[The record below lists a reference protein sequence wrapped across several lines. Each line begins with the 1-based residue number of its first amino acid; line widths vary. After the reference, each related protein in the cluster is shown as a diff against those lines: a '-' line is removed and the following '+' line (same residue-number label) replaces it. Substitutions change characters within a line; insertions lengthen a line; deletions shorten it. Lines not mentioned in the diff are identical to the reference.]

1 VSSIHSSDSLSL
13 PVTLAYRRSTSAVSG
28 VHPEHGSYWKFANG
42 IFLIYDTNQ
51 NPEAITPPSP
61 ELMAE
66 MGKFIG
72 EATQAGVVVTTGAL
86 QPTSTR
92 LRLSGGTFSVTDGPY
107 IEAKELLGGFAV
119 IQVNSLEEAIA
130 WSKRFRQIVG
140 DGESE
145 IVRLFGPDDFGPA

>member
-1 VSSIHSSDSLSL
+1 MQ
-13 PVTLAYRRSTSAVSG
+13 
-28 VHPEHGSYWKFANG
+28 FM
-42 IFLIYDTNQ
+42 IYDTNQ
-51 NPEAITPPSP
+51 NPDAVTPPSP

-66 MGKFIG
+66 MGKFIE
-72 EATQAGVVVTTGAL
+72 EATRAGVVVTTGAL

-119 IQVNSLEEAIA
+119 IRVNSLEEAIEWA
-130 WSKRFRQIVG
+130 KRFRQIVG

-145 IVRLFGPDDFGPA
+145 LVRLFGPEDFGPA